1 MKSPRRSFP
10 AWRFLMMG
18 RICGLVLNDDL
29 TAFAARQCIDF
40 SDIRTFGKV
49 AYVDHI
55 GCGAG
60 NGTTVESEHLNA
72 KNCAVG
78 IGDEQF
84 ACWVRIDAQT
94 CDFHLCHPVGS
105 GTLCHL
111 VEIDDALLAIY
122 VANLLNNKS
131 LKRVTAFT
139 DSFK

>member
-40 SDIRTFGKV
+40 SDICTFGKV

-105 GTLCHL
+105 GSLRHL
-111 VEIDDALLAIY
+111 VEIDDVLLAVC

-131 LKRVTAFT
+131 LKRVAAFT